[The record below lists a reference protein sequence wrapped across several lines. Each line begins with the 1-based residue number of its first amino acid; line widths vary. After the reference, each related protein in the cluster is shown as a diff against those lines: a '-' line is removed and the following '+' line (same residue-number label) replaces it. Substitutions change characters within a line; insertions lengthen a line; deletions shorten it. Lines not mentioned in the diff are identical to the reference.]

1 MHTCTKTKHKKKQQ
15 ETDEALG
22 GKGVFTHQFVLN
34 VLFWP
39 YSWTLQL
46 PLYDLLLA
54 DTACDHEKR
63 SLWLPSV
70 QTPKL

>member
-1 MHTCTKTKHKKKQQ
+1 MHIHTKTKQKKQD
-15 ETDEALG
+15 TDEALG
-22 GKGVFTHQFVLN
+22 GRGFFTHQFVLN

-39 YSWTLQL
+39 YSWILQL

-54 DTACDHEKR
+54 GTACDHEKHF
-63 SLWLPSV
+63 LWLPSV